1 MEENKSWI
9 ELLEERIIDS
19 NRVDNCDD
27 CHEFSKYLNEIV
39 TSIFNIEKLNGR
51 NFFYNFTEGKV
62 IQLEV
67 YKTRFLIIIDD
78 FERVISIK
86 VSRDVDRLDD
96 ITVGVIRVN
105 DKEFISVEDG
115 NQAKFTRW
123 HLEELLKTT
132 FSSMVQK
139 ESLV

>member
-1 MEENKSWI
+1 MIENKSWI

-19 NRVDNCDD
+19 NRVDSCDG

-51 NFFYNFTEGKV
+51 NFSYSFTEGKV
-62 IQLEV
+62 IKLDV
-67 YKTRFLIIIDD
+67 YKTRFLILIND
-78 FERVISIK
+78 FEEMISIK
-86 VSRDVDRLDD
+86 VSSDFERVEP
-96 ITVGVIRVN
+96 ITVGVIRMY
-105 DKEFISVEDG
+105 DKEFISAEG
-115 NQAKFTRW
+115 GERAKFTRW

-132 FSSMVQK
+132 FSSMIQK